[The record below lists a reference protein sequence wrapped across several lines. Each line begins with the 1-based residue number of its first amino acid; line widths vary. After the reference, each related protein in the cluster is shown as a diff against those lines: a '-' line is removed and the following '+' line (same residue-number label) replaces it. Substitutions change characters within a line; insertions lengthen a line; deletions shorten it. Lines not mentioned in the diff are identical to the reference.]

1 VFTHDWGGRS
11 YLWGAPSKI
20 KFVLMVL
27 CVKSFRERSPFFVS
41 FLLMSFV
48 PPRNMIR
55 SSFVSFPV
63 LRCIGDVIVY
73 MSAFGFVMP
82 STLKESLR
90 QLLIFSD
97 RPLI

>member
-1 VFTHDWGGRS
+1 MIGGADHI
-11 YLWGAPSKI
+11 YGGAPSKI

-27 CVKSFRERSPFFVS
+27 CVKSFRERSPFFAS

-63 LRCIGDVIVY
+63 LRCIGDVIVS
-73 MSAFGFVMP
+73 MSAFGFVML
-82 STLKESLR
+82 STLKESSR
-90 QLLIFSD
+90 QLRI
-97 RPLI
+97 IEAVG